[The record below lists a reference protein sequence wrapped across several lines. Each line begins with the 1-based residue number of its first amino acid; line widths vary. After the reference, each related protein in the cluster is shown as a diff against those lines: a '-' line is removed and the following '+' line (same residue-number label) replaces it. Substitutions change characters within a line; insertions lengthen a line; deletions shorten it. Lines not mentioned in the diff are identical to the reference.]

1 MAELTI
7 SAPQDGVALVE
18 LNRPPANLWSIELCR
33 RFIAALERPAAG
45 AHILRLR
52 SGGDVFCLGRDREG
66 SSPDELRAEAEVLV
80 GLHRALRNTSLVTVA
95 EVQGDAAGFGVGILA
110 CCDVTVATAD
120 AGFSFPEVTI
130 DLAPSVVLTW
140 LARVVGERQAFW
152 LTATGER
159 ITAARAL
166 ELGLLNAVV
175 PSTEALRTD
184 VDERIALLRTHKPR
198 VHSEIRDMLRV
209 MGAVDTDR
217 ALDISVDRLVVGSLR
232 RSSGAQ

>member
-1 MAELTI
+1 
-7 SAPQDGVALVE
+7 
-18 LNRPPANLWSIELCR
+18 
-33 RFIAALERPAAG
+33 
-45 AHILRLR
+45 
-52 SGGDVFCLGRDREG
+52 
-66 SSPDELRAEAEVLV
+66 
-80 GLHRALRNTSLVTVA
+80 
-95 EVQGDAAGFGVGILA
+95 
-110 CCDVTVATAD
+110 
-120 AGFSFPEVTI
+120 
-130 DLAPSVVLTW
+130 
-140 LARVVGERQAFW
+140 VGERQAFW